1 MKNIFLVT
9 LLFFMNGCGYTSVYK
24 NLNNKDLQITIF
36 EMEGNREINNFIK
49 NEINLYSNKN
59 SIDKYDVTLVTKYNR
74 SVIAKNASGVA
85 TDYELSVSGIFTVYI
100 NEKSKKIP
108 FNESINIKNQ
118 TDSFEQNLYENN
130 VKKNFATRIREK
142 LISEIINF
150 K

>member
-1 MKNIFLVT
+1 MLGKLG
-9 LLFFMNGCGYTSVYK
+9 L
-24 NLNNKDLQITIF
+24 D
-36 EMEGNREINNFIK
+36 
-49 NEINLYSNKN
+49 LYSNKN

-85 TDYELSVSGIFTVYI
+85 TDYELAVSGIFTVYI

-130 VKKNFATRIREK
+130 VKKNFPTRIREK